1 MTIINHIVY
10 SAVNNY
16 THALGLSDDGALEGW
31 AEVDIFREYP
41 KFFIYSKVR
50 FCYRSL
56 SCQFASGRVTVEVYS
71 PTVFWFRFEG
81 QEPWAVVYRRP
92 KQSPL
97 LTIIVTNR
105 RQRPARDSKPLSFD
119 WKLENTLHHSASI
132 APVYTYVRQEDQ
144 IVIDQDRNKAGDEE
158 IETMGNY
165 QAAFMRYRSTDDHIF
180 VVRRILDEKWKAGK
194 PAYVLQLDIEKA
206 FDSVDFCA
214 LYDILRTRVNT
225 TLANRIMSCLKEHT
239 SILWFGQKTQ
249 SITKGKGVK
258 QGCPLSPRLFTI
270 VLDDV
275 LRTLEELVSE
285 VRLDQDAEINLPVI
299 LSFADDIIIIGDST
313 TVLTNIM
320 KNLKEHL
327 ISVGLK
333 LNETKTKMLVR
344 DPINKSIAKQ
354 TQEINGVLITPV
366 DTIKYLG
373 TYLTSELCRRDTIKA
388 RCKQAIRNAKGLIPF
403 IKKTKMHWKIAKLIY
418 KMLLDIAALTRPP
431 RDAASYLRPPVQFLT
446 SPARLTNAALSEV
459 TASDV
464 LFRPVS
470 ESSSSALPALHLPST
485 RSPSKRN
492 YIPSQK
498 AANAP
503 VTSMEMRESMGGGNH
518 LVSEGLPTRDE
529 LGVIGRAR
537 VNIAFGVASLPAPD
551 SPRNRPVYPIPGV
564 EPSHY
569 TIRRQFRPAKYRA
582 LRCNRHPPRPVV
594 RLKPL
599 VTDVAV
605 AFVMAVVSGSIP
617 ALDKHGGLESKSLI

>member
-1 MTIINHIVY
+1 MKKGTVPGPDQMVIELYQHAPEVFVKQVTKIIGKACENNSFPQEWVETIQIPIPKKARPQ
-10 SAVNNY
+10 SVNDYRKILICNAGY
-16 THALGLSDDGALEGW
+16 
-31 AEVDIFREYP
+31 R
-41 KFFIYSKVR
+41 IYAT
-50 FCYRSL
+50 Y
-56 SCQFASGRVTVEVYS
+56 
-71 PTVFWFRFEG
+71 
-81 QEPWAVVYRRP
+81 
-92 KQSPL
+92 L
-97 LTIIVTNR
+97 L
-105 RQRPARDSKPLSFD
+105 
-119 WKLENTLHHSASI
+119 KLL
-132 APVYTYVRQEDQ
+132 
-144 IVIDQDRNKAGDEE
+144 DEE

-180 VVRRILDEKWKAGK
+180 VVRRILDEKWKAGN

-225 TLANRIMSCLKEHT
+225 ALANRIMFCLKEHT

-258 QGCPLSPRLFTI
+258 QGYPLSPRLITI

-299 LSFADDIIIIGDST
+299 LSFADHIIIIGDST

-320 KNLKEHL
+320 KNLKELL

-373 TYLTSELCRRDTIKA
+373 TYLTSELSRRDTIKA

-418 KMLLDIAALTRPP
+418 KMVISPSMTYGLNVVALTKSNRTRLRQYEREILKDMLQAARNQPKLKTQEILEGKTITKIIKEP
-431 RDAASYLRPPVQFLT
+431 RGMGHISSEQNGNEKAADELYQLQKRTPKALHRVKKMKNR
-446 SPARLTNAALSEV
+446 RLTGKTNLLQISYTYKRYYNGNQE
-459 TASDV
+459 
-464 LFRPVS
+464 
-470 ESSSSALPALHLPST
+470 EQ
-485 RSPSKRN
+485 SKLKIR
-492 YIPSQK
+492 K
-498 AANAP
+498 
-503 VTSMEMRESMGGGNH
+503 V
-518 LVSEGLPTRDE
+518 VDE
-529 LGVIGRAR
+529 LYQL
-537 VNIAFGVASLPAPD
+537 S
-551 SPRNRPVYPIPGV
+551 S
-564 EPSHY
+564 
-569 TIRRQFRPAKYRA
+569 T
-582 LRCNRHPPRPVV
+582 
-594 RLKPL
+594 
-599 VTDVAV
+599 
-605 AFVMAVVSGSIP
+605 
-617 ALDKHGGLESKSLI
+617 KSLSKQRE